1 MKFEAEDQEFAQ
13 IFETPRGFF
22 LNIERSAQF
31 WTYYWRFFRS
41 NDIWEQLELK
51 SEKIIWIYK
60 HTEKARK

>member
-31 WTYYWRFFRS
+31 
-41 NDIWEQLELK
+41 
-51 SEKIIWIYK
+51 
-60 HTEKARK
+60 